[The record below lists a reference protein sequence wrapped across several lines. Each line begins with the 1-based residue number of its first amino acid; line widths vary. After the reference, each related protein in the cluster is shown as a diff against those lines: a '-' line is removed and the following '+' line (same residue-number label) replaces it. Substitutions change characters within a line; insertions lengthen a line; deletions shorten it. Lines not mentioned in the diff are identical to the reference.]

1 LVADTIQSA
10 ASKRSAAGA
19 SRRADSDRSAT
30 VQALIRE
37 AEAYD
42 ADAILGLSFEVDRIR
57 SADLEGTTLERLAA
71 TGLAVR
77 IDQEA

>member
-1 LVADTIQSA
+1 
-10 ASKRSAAGA
+10 
-19 SRRADSDRSAT
+19 
-30 VQALIRE
+30 LIRE
-37 AEAYD
+37 AEAYN